1 VGFSDQIKSGAKSTL
16 SDSLKEGWKKVR
28 GWIYVAVSLYAL
40 SLLQSLYGLDHIP
53 TWPEAGRLIWASV
66 KNFPSFLRDWF
77 ISTPYDLVVENPV
90 QSAALLLLIV
100 GYIILVALLMR
111 ANKSLNRQSEILKG
125 ADANHA
131 LVSQAGIKARYPHAK
146 QTDGGAPWKTLC
158 EEILH
163 PENKFVYILGANGI
177 DTFGGPK
184 SPLYDAMESFRGTF
198 RVILCKPD
206 GTRMKGRAAAVGVT
220 VAEYTR
226 AIKTSV
232 RRLKDLKKKQHA
244 VDARFY
250 DGQPN
255 WKLIITNSTLWIQYY
270 QPGGPHVDQTPVW
283 LVSATEGGDGL
294 YHLFHMEFDRVW
306 ARCTGPGSQ
315 ANLS

>member
-1 VGFSDQIKSGAKSTL
+1 VGLSDKIRSGAKSTI
-16 SDSLKEGWKKVR
+16 SDSLREGWKKVR
-28 GWIYVAVSLYAL
+28 GGFYAALSLYAL
-40 SLLQSLYGLDHIP
+40 SLLQSLYGLERAP
-53 TWPEAGRLIWASV
+53 TWPEAGRLVWASV

-77 ISTPYDLVVENPV
+77 ISAPYDLVVENPF

-100 GYIILVALLMR
+100 GYIILIALLMR

-146 QTDGGAPWKTLC
+146 RSDGGAPWKTLC

-177 DTFGGPK
+177 DTFGGPN
-184 SPLYDAMESFRGTF
+184 SPLYDSMESFRGTF

-206 GTRMKGRAAAVGVT
+206 GPRMKGRAAAVGVT

-232 RRLKDLKKKQHA
+232 RRLKDLRKKQHA
-244 VDARFY
+244 VIIFEIPEVE
-250 DGQPN
+250 G
-255 WKLIITNSTLWIQYY
+255 LILMVFHPAIISST
-270 QPGGPHVDQTPVW
+270 T
-283 LVSATEGGDGL
+283 
-294 YHLFHMEFDRVW
+294 F
-306 ARCTGPGSQ
+306 
-315 ANLS
+315 